1 MIDPPGERRSRG
13 SRRRDPR
20 DDPSS
25 SRQYDLGGGHR
36 FSGRAQQ
43 QPRGHQ
49 QQQFQ
54 SYTQYQQHYSGDPY
68 SDAGSHGSHH
78 RVASNRGHSHHNG
91 NGSQGSYQNAHQHGS
106 LHQRISQGQVARHHP
121 PGDGSTWG
129 TYDSFTYQSP
139 QNANAHRQQQNH
151 HREDYHNHENGRN
164 NVMQTMEEVYDYYD
178 GIVPNSTSRHAGN
191 GRVSRSSASLS
202 NNRRSRS
209 QNNDSYAN
217 MEGPVHY
224 PKSNNSRPSF
234 LEQRRASVSMND
246 MAALQM
252 EEHERD
258 DHSSFVEDQFV
269 GKNDNRVGRYMMQ
282 SSSSIS
288 SGRRRGRTRSDYSH
302 GDDSDYIV
310 GGSAH
315 SRHRR
320 VGSDQLSS
328 DDATYDYLLDDDDDN
343 RSAISGS
350 GTWSVTKSVFST
362 LPDRQRRKRGSRGDG
377 SYRDDDDATGSV
389 ISMSSR
395 GTAYSSCSSRQKSP
409 HSSNSVHSRL
419 SKEGS
424 EMSQSLQQSRASR
437 DRQYKPARSKSNA
450 FSYDSDDSL
459 NSLLDGFEG
468 VKDEN
473 PSPVDISLGTKDAQD
488 HVPLDPDGLL
498 SDAER
503 EHLAADL
510 VGNRSQLKSLGFGI
524 DPSDDEKSEEDI
536 GLDFDMDDM
545 FNDADADKDQ
555 AWWVG
560 ELEGKGWFQHD
571 TSSAYAKRNF
581 TAEQKRVTGDFDE
594 NFDSSVIDTML
605 RGSLESVKGS
615 TPPNQ
620 QSDDSDTSTVDMA
633 EEDDEIENWEER
645 LWSLARNHYLEY
657 SGTSLGVENEA
668 ADKSSAGTA
677 SSPDEQS
684 VKEQEQIYY
693 DEYKAEQEGVL
704 LFRSL
709 LLKCVDAYVTSF
721 HGSVK
726 QAKSTKEHFGSK
738 RDPDDFEGL
747 DWTDHPIPLKANTYV
762 PSPLA
767 RALFAE
773 VIRDE
778 ERESDDYSSTK
789 EADVDRRAGVV
800 TSILIESD
808 LNIFRRYQVI
818 TVKTSSKITAV
829 ENERS
834 RKRLSKNSSK
844 QSKSA
849 QTELEQ
855 FLYGEMYAIE
865 DEEDDTNL
873 VTETTEIEL
882 RLRSKIV
889 KKLLGRSNVN
899 LQRNARWEE
908 IVASKVLLK
917 LVQKIITTSA
927 AQGEDGTIA
936 STFQLDEQPMSQ
948 SYILHHA
955 PLFILRALHKVERDK
970 HVFEPSSDIR
980 GRSNSDLVYYQ
991 DLSSLLGDS
1000 PYLLKRFEL
1009 QGPYNGT
1016 IAHLSDWECAFH
1028 FRDNCE
1034 RKKRDDNE
1042 DYFDLHNLLVT
1053 TLHSHLQTTVEQT
1066 GYKFEEHGN
1075 KQEGEPEAGKV
1086 ITTNI
1091 VATCLEIG
1099 RALHHLGVCLG
1110 RRLRDLSQDRT
1121 SEAAVDNAGSLDKR
1135 GVPLEITAYKKALE
1149 SYKAA
1154 IYVLSRAENDLVDD
1168 NVGDMNGDK
1177 QQNRD
1182 ENDPERQQTRELP
1195 KSSDELHQIREAK
1208 ITVELHLADSLT
1220 CLGYCHD
1227 AKLNEYEKAL
1237 MAYRESLSL
1246 YIRHVGR
1253 FHRMVSNAL
1262 HNMGAIHVELRQ
1274 WKEAATCYRQCLA
1287 IIKRKEEQERS
1298 EWSHSGRN
1306 AEDIVEADQLSK
1318 LFVSSMNEDIA
1329 ATLQCLGNSLAEL
1342 GEYDAS
1348 MACFQEVIDRL
1359 GNSPAI
1365 DEKIPLPPDEH
1376 VGEVLSQMASVHFK
1390 EASKLSQ
1397 SLNWQCHMLIFSG
1410 TDAKK
1415 ANDPHHILSRQLAIE
1430 KKGKECISKSIFSR
1444 RNLCYCAVTKKSKS
1458 TGIFS
1463 SNRRRFSN
1471 SMSHRSDEEET
1482 TTYTIKKDVASEVI
1496 EALATDLFTAG
1507 RLEFRDRDY
1516 GVALSFFWECFLVRL
1531 FLLRRRTSS
1540 FDTIKEEIVFN
1551 QELLT
1556 TEGAVLKG
1564 VDNMLRLIDLVDG
1577 TSCASFEFVQLLYL
1591 IGTSYSRNED
1601 FVNAKEI
1608 LLLAQQLHNA
1618 LHTSANEDRVIED
1631 TFQVDVAMIH
1641 MGIGFNCSQ
1650 MGELRSANEH
1660 YNEATQILDATSND
1674 KDVSNNEKQD
1684 SDAAALQ
1691 KEKLKLVVNSCAASA
1706 YYRLGKHY
1714 SKEKKSDIAMKYL
1727 EDTMNVLNEVHEAR
1741 TSCLDPKA
1749 LQSTLLPASCCFLED
1764 ISVLSSVVILT
1775 DVNESSATINMNGGS
1790 DFFSLQCFERA
1801 IGLREFFMSKMGS
1814 LSRYDSEGSLAKFED
1829 SQWDKGNMHCYSG
1842 VLMLLEKKE
1851 DQQFQMEEGLQNGQ
1865 GKNWKVH
1872 RNFDFNKNISLE
1884 ESNDV
1889 DGIDEEE
1896 ILLTKEDVLFRI
1908 ANLQAKGG
1916 QYRTAI
1922 TYFEEAEELT
1932 VSRLGTK
1939 DHAIVM
1945 NILHNMGNSYR
1956 AIALSASKKEMQTA
1970 YEKAVAC
1977 YSEAI
1982 RISQAFYGNQHL
1994 SSADSMQSL
2003 GVLHMRAG
2011 KTWLAIF
2018 HAEDKDSNGDELALK
2033 SFKDA
2038 LKIRKR
2044 EKGSRNEIE
2053 IASILHHMGDLC
2065 LRKIEKSNRV
2075 GPHSDTK
2082 KLAEEALKYLNESMK
2097 IQQLFVGDDKETHQS
2112 IGIAHMYL
2120 AMATNDDVDKM
2131 KDEMAKAI
2139 TAMTSAFET
2148 HKALSTSPEH
2158 DSTDDHVLAEARSL
2172 FYLGRAEEGRSQ
2184 YDQAKMFYA
2193 NALQHF
2199 QAEGKEKVAKL
2210 QGNDDDSN
2218 TVYNEGKLLV
2228 ELEAINLWTAAILR
2242 RMANIHKETGFVENS
2257 VSCYEEC
2264 LRIRS
2269 QCKTVKKK
2277 SANNAVIKHK
2287 LANCLYDAQQ
2297 YDESLEYLAQC
2308 LQPYVTRF
2316 GKDSVEVADLLSD
2329 MGKSFAMKSKYEK
2342 SVHCYDKALHYLEY
2356 RDGITLKEK
2365 KGLLHRQVAD
2375 TIMCLGGEVVEALE
2389 HYRSSVSFLEEF
2401 NEWYRGKV
2409 SEIEAKS
2416 FDSQLLLYYSEMLAL
2431 LRQAFDMENMDHTAG
2446 IELTNEIGDVLH
2458 RMGNLHA
2465 SFGEYDEALTC
2476 FSEVLEIQ
2484 RKTNNDELRIAD
2496 LLFNMGNIFLEQDLV
2511 EKSIDC
2517 LRESYDIT
2525 KEALGVENKELHST
2539 MYLMGVALT
2548 EIFDYENALAWFD
2561 RALAALKSVDDEEA
2575 PDDAARGRT
2584 LLRMGIVHERTG
2596 KQDKALACF
2605 EESVEILKEFG
2616 GSDVEVSNALNS
2628 MGNILRN
2635 SSDFEQALTSY
2646 DQSLAIRTRVGDELL
2661 IANTKNN
2668 IGAALSAMG
2677 EIENAIA
2684 FAAEALRVKTA
2695 KLGSDH
2701 VETGKALV
2709 NVGQLYL
2716 SKKEHSIAQHF
2727 FEEGLTVFRH
2737 QLGKDHADVAVCM
2750 HNMGIIKEAISDDVN
2765 AGDHYR
2771 ESIHIFKAGDDA
2783 SNDTT
2788 LAFSLHNLSLIY
2800 VRQNEFEVALEYM
2813 SEAYEIKLRAFGDD
2827 SPETATSQHWLGTIH
2842 SELGN
2847 YDDALVD
2854 FKGALKVRVACFGT
2868 ENCDVAKT
2876 LFGLGQV
2883 HFKVDEFP
2891 EAVECLD
2898 ESLRVL
2904 RKFEHND
2911 SDVAKAILLLGNSY
2925 QELGQYDEAKES
2937 LLEALDLIENV
2948 FGTNHIDASLAL
2960 FRLGIC
2966 YCETNEYTESLN
2978 RFQECLEIRTSLLGN
2993 RDIECA
2999 NTYESI
3005 GIVQQKRGCHEDAI
3019 HSFERALAIKKSSL
3033 DDGDE
3038 DFCVILHFIGSSL
3051 FALGRYNESLSY
3063 FKDSSERKRVHYGDH
3078 DEDYAMSVI
3087 DLAAA
3092 YAKVGNEQLSMEC
3105 YHEAVESGGLPHDSW
3120 ALGVAH
3126 KSLGG
3131 FFLAKNMNVASLE
3144 SFNEAITIFEWN
3156 IDNTSDSGVNYDD
3169 VVQCYSCLL
3178 DLEEERDGPISEV
3191 RGTLCCKLANSYV
3204 HVDKHHDA
3212 VLMYREA
3219 IMIQSQIF
3227 GVDHLSVANSL
3238 HNLGNCYRDLCE
3250 FDKSADCLTKSLT
3263 LLSQNYGVENEDVAD
3278 TCHCLAETL
3287 ISQCELDEAITY
3299 LERALAI
3306 RRKKLGALDLNIASS
3321 LYNLAMISQSKGNW
3335 SNAMKYGKEAL
3346 RIQRMTVGDNSPITL
3361 KTLECIGRV
3370 HKDKRDFEAAIQC
3383 FDKCI
3388 SNGETLL
3395 NQEVGEIHDFRGE
3408 TEKAREVF
3416 ISAALYACNQLS
3428 LSARQP
3434 GHEEALD
3441 MMSLTSKF
3449 QSQKEQ
3455 TNDQDLLKLG
3465 ENVMAYGIAL
3475 ASLEHFNEALE
3486 CFRFSNNIFQAKYGS
3501 DHLRIAETLHHTGN
3515 VLEKLGETSTSSD
3528 QMHEALD
3535 LLTEALRIRK
3545 LHLVDSHPDVEETL
3559 LCLGK
3564 VHHRR
3569 GNIRY
3574 ALDFFC
3580 AAVTARDSRLGR
3592 KSLRMNDAES
3602 FLQVGLLQQEAGEFR
3617 HALNSFEECLRIRR
3631 QIVKEDDSSIGEL
3644 LFFIANLLREVGD
3657 LDLAQTRFE
3666 EALALLEKTGSES
3679 TKTADVLFSLGVLQT
3694 EKQQFSSALDF
3705 YLKALQIRRLD
3716 PGSTKI
3722 AIAEILNNIGLV
3734 YFGMKEYDKAQ
3745 VYHAEALES
3754 MIEDLGDDHDDV
3766 AFCWHS
3772 LGATHVETGQLAE
3785 ALKCFDT
3792 AVKIER
3798 TELYLLSLGVCLVQM
3813 NDNENAYVCLNEAL
3827 QMKELDCE
3835 NNDDDLAE
3843 INRNLGTIWLRK
3855 GNYEEAL
3862 KRYDASLKSKSSH
3875 SIESEKD
3882 HKNFISCIDGALE
3895 AVSQLFGN
3903 RHIKYAKLLHQK
3915 GNQHGTRSEHAQA
3928 IEAYVEALRIYKE
3941 QYGDT
3946 HLSVA
3951 NTLYNLGVS
3960 LNAKGSPEKAIRC
3973 FVKALRI
3980 TKARL
3985 GDDHLDVADSY
3996 EQIATSNKLT
4006 QNYSEAVLYYEK
4018 ALAVRKQSAGGSDL
4032 KSSEIM
4038 HEMGI
4043 LHSDDE
4049 LWEKAER
4056 AFKES
4061 LRIRTIH
4068 LGSDDLLVADS
4079 MVRLAQIYSSRDE
4092 NAKALKYFEGSLRI
4106 HKSKLTPSDPD
4117 LAKIYLSLGDVHA
4130 ALGSTDKAIFCLD
4143 KSIQIFSGAK
4153 GRYEENVA
4161 ISFARR
4167 GEVLY
4172 SNKQYEEAIES
4183 FRDCLE
4189 VRGSFETFESPEAG
4203 NILKQMGEIYS
4214 ILGDNTNASSQFG
4227 SALAINREA
4236 FGPKHHVVAEIL
4248 EKMSAH
4254 FVKVGEFE
4262 RGYSCVKEAL
4272 AIREEELQNGEKE
4285 NNESLINA
4293 ADSRYCMGTILFEWS
4308 ELEEA
4313 SNCFEKAKEVYI
4325 EKLGQSHLSVANSNY
4340 YLGCIDGE
4348 FTLFIVLVV
4357 VLYAM

>member
-1 MIDPPGERRSRG
+1 MKEI
-13 SRRRDPR
+13 
-20 DDPSS
+20 
-25 SRQYDLGGGHR
+25 
-36 FSGRAQQ
+36 F
-43 QPRGHQ
+43 
-49 QQQFQ
+49 
-54 SYTQYQQHYSGDPY
+54 
-68 SDAGSHGSHH
+68 
-78 RVASNRGHSHHNG
+78 N
-91 NGSQGSYQNAHQHGS
+91 
-106 LHQRISQGQVARHHP
+106 
-121 PGDGSTWG
+121 
-129 TYDSFTYQSP
+129 
-139 QNANAHRQQQNH
+139 
-151 HREDYHNHENGRN
+151 EDK
-164 NVMQTMEEVYDYYD
+164 V
-178 GIVPNSTSRHAGN
+178 
-191 GRVSRSSASLS
+191 
-202 NNRRSRS
+202 
-209 QNNDSYAN
+209 
-217 MEGPVHY
+217 
-224 PKSNNSRPSF
+224 
-234 LEQRRASVSMND
+234 
-246 MAALQM
+246 
-252 EEHERD
+252 
-258 DHSSFVEDQFV
+258 
-269 GKNDNRVGRYMMQ
+269 
-282 SSSSIS
+282 
-288 SGRRRGRTRSDYSH
+288 
-302 GDDSDYIV
+302 
-310 GGSAH
+310 
-315 SRHRR
+315 
-320 VGSDQLSS
+320 
-328 DDATYDYLLDDDDDN
+328 
-343 RSAISGS
+343 
-350 GTWSVTKSVFST
+350 
-362 LPDRQRRKRGSRGDG
+362 
-377 SYRDDDDATGSV
+377 
-389 ISMSSR
+389 
-395 GTAYSSCSSRQKSP
+395 
-409 HSSNSVHSRL
+409 
-419 SKEGS
+419 
-424 EMSQSLQQSRASR
+424 
-437 DRQYKPARSKSNA
+437 
-450 FSYDSDDSL
+450 
-459 NSLLDGFEG
+459 
-468 VKDEN
+468 
-473 PSPVDISLGTKDAQD
+473 
-488 HVPLDPDGLL
+488 
-498 SDAER
+498 
-503 EHLAADL
+503 
-510 VGNRSQLKSLGFGI
+510 
-524 DPSDDEKSEEDI
+524 
-536 GLDFDMDDM
+536 
-545 FNDADADKDQ
+545 DKDQ
-555 AWWVG
+555 TWWIS
-560 ELEGKGWFQHD
+560 ELERKGWFQHD

-581 TAEQKRVTGDFDE
+581 TEQKQITDAFDE
-594 NFDSSVIDTML
+594 NLDTSLIDTSL
-605 RGSLESVKGS
+605 RASLESAKES
-615 TPPNQ
+615 APPNE
-620 QSDDSDTSTVDMA
+620 QSDDSDTSTVNMA
-633 EEDDEIENWEER
+633 EEDDDIENWEEQ
-645 LWSLARNHYLEY
+645 LWSLARTHYLEY
-657 SGTSLGVENEA
+657 SGASLGMENEA
-668 ADKSSAGTA
+668 TDKASADNMP
-677 SSPDEQS
+677 SPDEQS

-693 DEYKAEQEGVL
+693 DEYRAEQEGVL

-709 LLKCVDAYVTSF
+709 LLKCVDAYAASF
-721 HGSVK
+721 HSNVK
-726 QAKSTKEHFGSK
+726 QAGRVNKHFGSS
-738 RDPDDFEGL
+738 RDPDDVEGL
-747 DWTDHPIPLKANTYV
+747 DWTDHPIPLKVNRYV
-762 PSPLA
+762 PLPLA
-767 RALFAE
+767 RTLFAE
-773 VIRDE
+773 VIQIE
-778 ERESDDYSSTK
+778 ERGANDYSSTR
-789 EADVDRRAGVV
+789 ETDINRRAGVV

-818 TVKTSSKITAV
+818 TTKTSSKITTD
-829 ENERS
+829 ENEKS
-834 RKRLSKNSSK
+834 RKRLNKGSAK
-844 QSKSA
+844 QSNCA
-849 QTELEQ
+849 QSELEQ
-855 FLYGEMYAIE
+855 FLYGEMHAAE
-865 DEEDDTNL
+865 DEKDDTNH
-873 VTETTEIEL
+873 VTETTEVEL
-882 RLRSKIV
+882 RLRSKLV
-889 KKLLGRSNVN
+889 AKLLGRSNVN
-899 LQRNARWEE
+899 LQPNARWEE
-908 IVASKVLLK
+908 TVASKVLLK
-917 LVQKIITTSA
+917 LVQMIVTSSA
-927 AQGEDGTIA
+927 AQSEEGTIV
-936 STFQLDEQPMSQ
+936 SSFQLEEQPMAQ
-948 SYILHHA
+948 SYTLRYA
-955 PLFILRALHKVERDK
+955 PVFLLRALHTVGRDN
-970 HVFEPSSDIR
+970 HVFAPSSDVTV
-980 GRSNSDLVYYQ
+980 RSDSNRVYYQ
-991 DLSSLLGDS
+991 DLESLLGDTS
-1000 PYLLKRFEL
+1000 YLLKRFEL

-1016 IAHLSDWECAFH
+1016 ITHISDWECAFH
-1028 FRDNCE
+1028 FRNNCE
-1034 RKKRDDNE
+1034 RQKKDVNQ
-1042 DYFDLHNLLVT
+1042 DYFDLNNLLVT

-1066 GYKFEEHGN
+1066 GYKFEAHSDKE
-1075 KQEGEPEAGKV
+1075 EGEPKTEQV
-1086 ITTNI
+1086 ITTDNYAKI
-1091 VATCLEIG
+1091 VAVCLEIG

-1110 RRLRDLSQDRT
+1110 RRLRDLSQDRK
-1121 SEAAVDNAGSLDKR
+1121 SEAANDKADSLEKR
-1135 GVPLEITAYKKALE
+1135 GVPLEVTAYKKALE

-1154 IYVLSRAENDLVDD
+1154 IYVLSEAEASASVDD
-1168 NVGDMNGDK
+1168 FDDDQVVGRNGDK
-1177 QQNRD
+1177 RMNKD
-1182 ENDPERQQTRELP
+1182 ENDSERQKKTREQA
-1195 KSSDELHQIREAK
+1195 KTSDELHQMREAK
-1208 ITVELHLADSLT
+1208 ITVELHLADTLT

-1227 AKLNEYEKAL
+1227 AKLDEYEKAL

-1262 HNMGAIHVELRQ
+1262 HNMGAIHVELQQ

-1287 IIKRKEEQERS
+1287 IVKRKEEQERS
-1298 EWSHSGRN
+1298 EWAHTGRN
-1306 AEDIVEADQLSK
+1306 AEEIVEGDQLSK
-1318 LFVSSMNEDIA
+1318 SFTSSMNEDIA

-1348 MACFQEVIDRL
+1348 IACFQEVVDRL
-1359 GNSPAI
+1359 DSPVAI
-1365 DEKIPLPPDEH
+1365 DEKVPLPPNAH
-1376 VGEVLSQMASVHFK
+1376 VGEVLSQMASAHFK

-1410 TDAKK
+1410 TETKK
-1415 ANDPHHILSRQLAIE
+1415 SDDPHHILSRQLAIE
-1430 KKGKECISKSIFSR
+1430 KKAKECITKSIFSR
-1444 RNLCYCAVTKKSKS
+1444 RTLCYCASTKKSKS
-1458 TGIFS
+1458 VGIFS
-1463 SNRRRFSN
+1463 RNRRRFSN
-1471 SMSHRSDEEET
+1471 SMIVRTDEEEST
-1482 TTYTIKKDVASEVI
+1482 AYTIQKDAPSEVM
-1496 EALATDLFTAG
+1496 ECLAADLFTAG
-1507 RLEFRDRDY
+1507 RLEFKARNY

-1531 FLLRRRTSS
+1531 FLLLRSTAS
-1540 FDTIKEEIVFN
+1540 FDAIKEEFIIN
-1551 QELLT
+1551 EELLT
-1556 TEGAVLKG
+1556 TEGAVLTG
-1564 VDNMLRLIDLVDG
+1564 LDDISSLLDLVDE
-1577 TSCASFEFVQLLYL
+1577 TSSASSEIVQLLYL

-1601 FVNAKEI
+1601 FVNAKKI
-1608 LLLAQQLHNA
+1608 LHQAQQLHNT
-1618 LHTSANEDRVIED
+1618 LHTSSNEDSVNED
-1631 TFQVDVAMIH
+1631 IFQLDVALLH
-1641 MGIGFNCSQ
+1641 MGIGFTDSQ
-1650 MGELRSANEH
+1650 MGDLRCANEH
-1660 YNEATQILDATSND
+1660 YNEAAQILDATSSA
-1674 KDVSNNEKQD
+1674 KDVSSDEKQD
-1684 SDAAALQ
+1684 SVAVALQ
-1691 KEKLKLVVNSCAASA
+1691 KEKLRLVVKSCAASA

-1714 SKEKKSDIAMKYL
+1714 LKEGKSDVAMKYL
-1727 EDTMNVLNEVHEAR
+1727 EDTMNVLNEVHDAR
-1741 TSCLDPKA
+1741 TSCLNPKA
-1749 LQSTLLPASCCFLED
+1749 MQSTLLPVSCCFSED

-1775 DVNESSATINMNGGS
+1775 DVNESSATINMHGGS

-1801 IGLREFFMSKMGS
+1801 IGLREFFTTKMGS
-1814 LSRYDSEGSLAKFED
+1814 LSRYDLEGSFEKFED
-1829 SQWDKGNMHCYSG
+1829 SQWDEGNMHCYSG

-1851 DQQFQMEEGLQNGQ
+1851 DEQLQMKGGLQNGQ
-1865 GKNWKVH
+1865 GKKWKVH
-1872 RNFDFNKNISLE
+1872 RNFDFNRNISLE
-1884 ESNDV
+1884 NSNDA
-1889 DGIDEEE
+1889 DDIEEEE

-1908 ANLQAKGG
+1908 ANLQAKSG

-1932 VSRLGTK
+1932 VSRLGTR

-1956 AIALSASKKEMQTA
+1956 AIALSASRKEMLTA

-1982 RISQAFYGNQHL
+1982 RVSQAFYGSQHL
-1994 SSADSMQSL
+1994 SSADSMQNL

-2011 KTWLAIF
+2011 KKWLAIF
-2018 HAEDKDSNGDELALK
+2018 HMEDKDSNGDELALK

-2053 IASILHHMGDLC
+2053 IASILRHMGDLC

-2075 GPHSDTK
+2075 GPYSETK
-2082 KLAEEALKYLNESMK
+2082 KLAEEAMKYLNESIK
-2097 IQQLFVGDDKETHQS
+2097 IQQRFFGDDKDTHQS
-2112 IGIAHMYL
+2112 IGVAHMYH
-2120 AMATNDDVDKM
+2120 AMAMNDDVDKL

-2139 TAMTSAFET
+2139 TALTSALEA
-2148 HKALSTSPEH
+2148 HKTLSTSPFEY
-2158 DSTDDHVLAEARSL
+2158 DNIDDPALAEAQYL
-2172 FYLGRAEEGRSQ
+2172 FYLGRAEEGHSQ
-2184 YDQAKMFYA
+2184 YEQAKQYFA
-2193 NALQHF
+2193 SALQHF
-2199 QAEGKEKVAKL
+2199 QAEGKQKVSKL
-2210 QGNDDDSN
+2210 QGNDDGSD
-2218 TVYNEGKLLV
+2218 TAYVEGKLLV
-2228 ELEAINLWTAAILR
+2228 ELEAINLWTARILR
-2242 RMANIHKETGFVENS
+2242 HMARIHKETGFVDNS
-2257 VSCYEEC
+2257 VSCYEES

-2277 SANNAVIKHK
+2277 SANNAVIKHE
-2287 LANCLYDAQQ
+2287 LANCLFDAQK

-2375 TIMCLGGEVVEALE
+2375 TIMCLGGEVAEALE

-2401 NEWYRGKV
+2401 NEWHRGKASV
-2409 SEIEAKS
+2409 TEAKS
-2416 FDSQLLLYYSEMLAL
+2416 SDNQLLLYYSEMLGL
-2431 LRQAFDMENMDHTAG
+2431 LRQAFDMEDMDRNAE

-2476 FSEVLEIQ
+2476 FSEVLDIQ
-2484 RKTNNDELRIAD
+2484 RQTNNDELRIAD

-2517 LRESYDIT
+2517 LRESYEIT
-2525 KEALGVENKELHST
+2525 KEALGGENKELHST

-2548 EIFDYENALAWFD
+2548 ELVDHENALAWFD
-2561 RALAALKSVDDEEA
+2561 RALAALKSVDEEETPDE
-2575 PDDAARGRT
+2575 AARGRT
-2584 LLRMGIVHERTG
+2584 LLRMGIVYERTG
-2596 KQDKALACF
+2596 EQDKALTCF
-2605 EESVEILKEFG
+2605 EQSVQILKEFG
-2616 GSDVEVSNALNS
+2616 GSEVEISNALNS
-2628 MGNILRN
+2628 AGNILRN

-2646 DQSLAIRTRVGDELL
+2646 DQSLTIRTRVGDELL

-2668 IGAALSAMG
+2668 IGAALSATG
-2677 EIENAIA
+2677 EVDDAIA
-2684 FAAEALRVKTA
+2684 FAAEALKVKTT
-2695 KLGSDH
+2695 KLGPDS

-2716 SKKEHSIAQHF
+2716 SKKQHLTAQKF
-2727 FEEGLTVFRH
+2727 FEEGLTVFRR
-2737 QLGKDHADVAVCM
+2737 QLGKDHPDVAICM
-2750 HNMGIIKEAISDDVN
+2750 HNMGIIKEAMSND
-2765 AGDHYR
+2765 ATASYHYR
-2771 ESIHIFKAGDDA
+2771 ESIHIFKSGVDA
-2783 SNDTT
+2783 SSNAT

-2813 SEAYEIKLRAFGDD
+2813 SEAYEIKLRGLGAD
-2827 SPETATSQHWLGTIH
+2827 SPEAASSQHWLGSIH
-2842 SELGN
+2842 SELGS
-2847 YDDALVD
+2847 YDDALTE
-2854 FKGALKVRVACFGT
+2854 FKGALKVRVTCYGT

-2891 EAVECLD
+2891 EAVECLN

-2904 RKFEHND
+2904 RKFGHND
-2911 SDVAKAILLLGNSY
+2911 GDVTKAILLLGNSY

-2937 LLEALDLIENV
+2937 LLEALDMIENV

-2966 YCETNEYTESLN
+2966 YCETNDYTESLD

-3051 FALGRYNESLSY
+3051 FALGRYSDSLSY
-3063 FKDSSERKRVHYGDH
+3063 FKDSSERKRIHYGDQ

-3092 YAKVGNEQLSMEC
+3092 YAKVGNEQQAMEC

-3131 FFLAKNMNVASLE
+3131 FFLTKNMNVASLE
-3144 SFNEAITIFEWN
+3144 SFNEAATIFEWN
-3156 IDNTSDSGVNYDD
+3156 IDNTSGSEINYED
-3169 VVQCYSCLL
+3169 VVQCYSHLL
-3178 DLEEERDGPISEV
+3178 DLEEERDGPISEI

-3250 FDKSADCLTKSLT
+3250 FDKSAECLTKSLT

-3287 ISQCELDEAITY
+3287 IARCELDDAITY

-3306 RRKKLGALDLNIASS
+3306 RRKKLGALDLNIAST
-3321 LYNLAMISQSKGNW
+3321 LYNLAMISQTKGNW
-3335 SNAMKYGKEAL
+3335 SIAMKYGKEAL

-3361 KTLECIGRV
+3361 KTLECIGCV
-3370 HKDKRDFEAAIQC
+3370 HKAKRDFEAAIQC

-3388 SNGETLL
+3388 SNGKTLL
-3395 NQEVGEIHDFRGE
+3395 NQDVGGIHEFRGE
-3408 TEKAREVF
+3408 TEKAREMF
-3416 ISAALYACNQLS
+3416 MKAALHVADQLS
-3428 LSARQP
+3428 LSAQQP
-3434 GHEEALD
+3434 GHEDSLD
-3441 MMSLTSKF
+3441 LMNLTSKF

-3455 TNDQDLLKLG
+3455 TNDQDVLKLG
-3465 ENVMAYGIAL
+3465 ENVMAYGLAL
-3475 ASLEHFNEALE
+3475 VSLEQFDEALE

-3501 DHLRIAETLHHTGN
+3501 DHLRIAETLHHTGY
-3515 VLEKLGETSTSSD
+3515 VLEKLGETSASSD
-3528 QMHEALD
+3528 QVHEALD

-3545 LHLVDSHPDVEETL
+3545 LHLVESHPDVEETL

-3564 VHHRR
+3564 VHHRS

-3631 QIVKEDDSSIGEL
+3631 QIVKEDDPSLGEL
-3644 LFFIANLLREVGD
+3644 LFYIANLLREVGD

-3666 EALALLEKTGSES
+3666 EALALLEKSGSES
-3679 TKTADVLFSLGVLQT
+3679 AETADVLFSLGVLHT
-3694 EKQQFSSALDF
+3694 EKQQFSTALDF
-3705 YLKALQIRRLD
+3705 YLRALQIRKSD

-3722 AIAEILNNIGLV
+3722 VIAEILNNIGLV

-3772 LGATHVETGQLAE
+3772 LGATYVETGQLVE
-3785 ALKCFDT
+3785 ARRCFDK

-3798 TELYLLSLGVCLVQM
+3798 TELYLQSLGVCLVQM

-3827 QMKELDCE
+3827 QMKELDFE
-3835 NNDDDLAE
+3835 SNDDDLAE

-3855 GNYEEAL
+3855 GKYEEAL
-3862 KRYDASLKSKSSH
+3862 KRYDAALKSKSSQQ
-3875 SIESEKD
+3875 IESEKD
-3882 HKNFISCIDGALE
+3882 YKNLMSCIDGALE
-3895 AVSQLFGN
+3895 AVSQLYGN
-3903 RHIKYAKLLHQK
+3903 GHIKYAKLLHQK
-3915 GNQHGTRSEHAQA
+3915 GNQHGTRSEHTQA

-3960 LNAKGSPEKAIRC
+3960 LNAKGSPEKAVRC

-4006 QNYSEAVLYYEK
+4006 HNYSEAVSYYEK

-4079 MVRLAQIYSSRDE
+4079 MVRLAQIYLSRDE

-4106 HKSKLTPSDPD
+4106 HKSKLKSSDPD
-4117 LAKIYLSLGDVHA
+4117 LAKIYQSLGTVHA

-4143 KSIQIFSGAK
+4143 KSIEIFIEAN
-4153 GRYEENVA
+4153 GRFDENVA
-4161 ISFARR
+4161 ISLARK
-4167 GEVLY
+4167 GEVLHT
-4172 SNKQYEEAIES
+4172 NGQYEVALES
-4183 FRDCLE
+4183 FQDCLE
-4189 VRGSFETFESPEAG
+4189 VRSSFETFESPEAG
-4203 NILKQMGEIYS
+4203 NILQQMGEIYS
-4214 ILGDNTNASSQFG
+4214 ILGDNANASSQFG
-4227 SALAINREA
+4227 SALAIYRET
-4236 FGPKHHVVAEIL
+4236 FGPKHQVVAEIL

-4254 FVKVGEFE
+4254 FVKVGELE

-4272 AIREEELQNGEKE
+4272 AIREELHNGDKG
-4285 NNESLINA
+4285 NNESLIHA

-4340 YLGCIDGE
+4340 YLGCIDGK
-4348 FTLFIVLVV
+4348 FALFIILSFIMHHIIDSISLQYNRIARRTRFGPSVSPRV
-4357 VLYAM
+4357 AQG